1 MEKLKAFYAKM
12 NTGDKTWGGILII
25 LSLFLIFPSSREA
38 FVKLTHGHYYP
49 MSFLKFAVLATM
61 GEMLAVRILNGDWRR
76 PKGVLA
82 KAVVWGVLG
91 MLIALMFSV
100 FNGGAKAVMAAGL
113 LPGCGAFLT
122 AFYTS
127 TLMNITFGPIMMGTH
142 RITDTYIDR
151 KIDRTEPATAIGAI
165 EAVDW
170 VGFIKFAVLKT
181 VPFFWIPAHTLVF
194 LLPPEFRVLAS
205 AYLSIVLGA
214 MMAYIKKQA
223 QLKAMA
229 DQGVLTPPVEPP
241 AASVPVET
249 EKPAETA
256 DESKMAEK
264 EELE

>member
-1 MEKLKAFYAKM
+1 MDRLKNFYNKM
-12 NTGDKTWGGILII
+12 NKGDKIWGGILIAV
-25 LSLFLIFPSSREA
+25 SLFLVFPASREA
-38 FVKLTHGHYYP
+38 FVKLTHDHYYP

-61 GEMLAVRILNGDWRR
+61 GEMLAVRILNQSWQK
-76 PKGVLA
+76 PKGMLA
-82 KAVVWGVLG
+82 KAGVWGVLG
-91 MLIALMFSV
+91 MIIALMFGT

-151 KIDRTEPATAIGAI
+151 KIDRTEPTTFIGAI

-194 LLPPEFRVLAS
+194 LLPPEYRILAS

-214 MMAYIKKQA
+214 MMAYVKRQA
-223 QLKAMA
+223 QLKA
-229 DQGVLTPPVEPP
+229 
-241 AASVPVET
+241 AA
-249 EKPAETA
+249 A
-256 DESKMAEK
+256 
-264 EELE
+264 

>member
-1 MEKLKAFYAKM
+1 MNRLKQFYAKM
-12 NTGDKTWGGILII
+12 NAGDKIWGGILIAV
-25 LSLFLIFPSSREA
+25 SLFLVFPASREA
-38 FVKLTHGHYYP
+38 FVRLTLAHYYP

-61 GEMLAVRILNGDWRR
+61 GEMLAVRILNGDWKK

-82 KAVVWGVLG
+82 KAGVWGVLG

-127 TLMNITFGPIMMGTH
+127 TLMNITFGPVMMGTH
-142 RITDTYIDR
+142 RVTDTYIDR
-151 KIDRTEPATAIGAI
+151 KIDRLEPATFIGAI

-223 QLKAMA
+223 QLKALA
-229 DQGVLTPPVEPP
+229 EQGLSAEPAAAAPVE
-241 AASVPVET
+241 AEN
-249 EKPAETA
+249 PAEPA
-256 DESKMAEK
+256 EAAEAAEK
-264 EELE
+264 EEPKE

>member
-1 MEKLKAFYAKM
+1 MDKLKAFYAKM
-12 NTGDKTWGGILII
+12 NTGDKTWGGILIV
-25 LSLFLIFPSSREA
+25 LSLFLVFPFSREA
-38 FVKLTHGHYYP
+38 FVRLTLAHYYP
-49 MSFLKFAVLATM
+49 MSFLKFAILATM
-61 GEMLAVRILNGDWRR
+61 GEMLAVRILNGNWQM

-82 KAVVWGVLG
+82 KAAVWGVLG

-100 FNGGAKAVMAAGL
+100 FNGGAKTVMAAGL
-113 LPGCGAFLT
+113 LPGCGGFLT

-151 KIDRTEPATAIGAI
+151 KIDRAEPATAMGAI

-229 DQGVLTPPVEPP
+229 EQGLLTQPVEPVVP
-241 AASVPVET
+241 TEAA
-249 EKPAETA
+249 KPAETTDVLEA
-256 DESKMAEK
+256 DDK
-264 EELE
+264 EEPKE